1 MAMSMGV
8 AWTSCS
14 IRSKPACKLHAFL
27 YNTRHGAGPGSLVDA
42 GGMSRVASAALFLR
56 CAALYGA
63 ALCCSALRV
72 TGQIRLIHENPET

>member
-1 MAMSMGV
+1 MSRGV

-14 IRSKPACKLHAFL
+14 IKSRPACKLHAFL
-27 YNTRHGAGPGSLVDA
+27 YNTRYCADPGSLVDT

-63 ALCCSALRV
+63 LLRCAALRCSAGRGL
-72 TGQIRLIHENPET
+72 NSSY